1 MRIVSL
7 CPSLTELVFAL
18 DRGGDLIGITDYCVH
33 PADGV
38 AGVERVGGTKTPAV
52 DRIVELA
59 PDLVLLNDEE
69 NRIEDARELQAA
81 GLDCLSSLPRNPVE
95 TATMVRSI
103 GHAVERQRLADEIA
117 SDIEQRAKRVESAR
131 RDSPSV
137 RFTYLIWRKPWMTVN
152 GDTFAHSLLTL
163 AGGINVF
170 ASHPERYPRLTAS
183 ELSDARSE
191 VLLLASEP
199 FPFTSIHAEELS
211 ALTGIESHRIHCVD
225 GEYLS
230 WYGSR
235 TPDGIDYAER
245 VVDNA
250 RKSIDRQDL
259 ASCAET

>member
-18 DRGGDLIGITDYCVH
+18 DRGADLIGITDYCVH

-52 DRIVELA
+52 DRIIELA

-69 NRIEDARELQAA
+69 NRIEDARALQGA
-81 GLDCLSSLPRNPVE
+81 GLDCLSSLPKNPVE
-95 TATMVRSI
+95 TAAMVRSI
-103 GHAVERQRLADEIA
+103 GHAVERHRLAAEIA
-117 SDIEQRAKRVESAR
+117 SDIERRARRVEDATR
-131 RDSPSV
+131 ENPPV

-152 GDTFAHSLLTL
+152 GDTFADSLLTL
-163 AGGINVF
+163 AGGVNVF
-170 ASHPERYPRLTAS
+170 ASHPDRYPRLTPS
-183 ELSDARSE
+183 ELKDARSD

-199 FPFTSIHAEELS
+199 FPFTTFHADELS
-211 ALTGIESHRIHCVD
+211 ELTGIEPHRIHCVD

-235 TPDGIDYAER
+235 TPDGIDYAEC
-245 VVDNA
+245 VVENA

-259 ASCAET
+259 APCAET